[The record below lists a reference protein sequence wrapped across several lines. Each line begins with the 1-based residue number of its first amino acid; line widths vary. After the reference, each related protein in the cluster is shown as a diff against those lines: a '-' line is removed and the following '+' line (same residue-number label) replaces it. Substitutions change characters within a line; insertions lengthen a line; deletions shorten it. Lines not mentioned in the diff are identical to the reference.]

1 MINGRVFPDTIAANN
16 SASLPSQ
23 PYSALVRIQPAS
35 AGNPK
40 PALVRMVSA
49 GARTYPFHPHGN
61 HDKVIGVDARRLWST
76 DGTQDL
82 TRDEFSLVMVPG
94 QTTDSLVSWADAQG
108 FSVSNIGVPVP
119 EQYGRINGAY
129 WGGSPY
135 LGQQT
140 PAKPGETVF
149 NECGEYY
156 HVAHSHALYQVATY
170 ATSMSGMLTMTR
182 IDPPGPNNCPAG
194 G

>member
-1 MINGRVFPDTIAANN
+1 
-16 SASLPSQ
+16 
-23 PYSALVRIQPAS
+23 
-35 AGNPK
+35 
-40 PALVRMVSA
+40 MVSA